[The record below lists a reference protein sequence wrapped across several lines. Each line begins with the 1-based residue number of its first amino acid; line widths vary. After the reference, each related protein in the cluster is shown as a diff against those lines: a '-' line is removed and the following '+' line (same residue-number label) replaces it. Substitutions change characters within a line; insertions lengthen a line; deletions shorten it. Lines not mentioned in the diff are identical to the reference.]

1 MDTFCHDY
9 ILPLTVMTES
19 GSYYSIESVNDMLP
33 FHHLRALDVCTH
45 YTATVE
51 VHVHK
56 YSRMWIAGYGSK

>member
-1 MDTFCHDY
+1 
-9 ILPLTVMTES
+9 MTES

-33 FHHLRALDVCTH
+33 FHHLRALDVCAH

-56 YSRMWIAGYGSK
+56 YSIFTHVDSRLWE